1 VLDAAGVE
9 ALQREMEQVLLRL
22 YQKAAARL

>member
-9 ALQREMEQVLLRL
+9 ALQAQMEQELLRL
-22 YQKAAARL
+22 YQKAAAGL